1 MKVSATVSRRLAW
14 INFPAAMLIALLQR
28 TPALRIF
35 AGAGDYVLAS
45 PVGQLLRGVLTAA
58 TLGAMHSRAGAT
70 TFVQNPGNPVS
81 GTVGSQVAVVFTY
94 IGTPSSPARF
104 AVTGG
109 SLPPGLSFVPPPV
122 NGIINAGEPGISGIP
137 TQAGTFS
144 VMVQGFNSEGLT
156 NNAQQEI
163 RFEITGGVTNTAPTI
178 STQPQNQS
186 VAPGAAVTFAVAATG
201 QPAPTFQWRKNGA
214 NIAGATNA
222 TLSLTN
228 VQAADAGTFSVVVTN
243 SAGSVTSNNATLTVS
258 ATSAPPAITLQPASQ
273 TIASGHTAVFNVAA
287 TGATGFQWRRGGTNI
302 TGATNATLVIPN
314 AAAADVGTY
323 TVVVSGATG
332 SPANS
337 TPATLSVISETNF
350 GRLINLSILTD
361 IPAAGAKFTLGYVV
375 GGAGTSGNKPL
386 VIRAAGPSLGALGVP
401 GTLAD
406 PKMEFFTGTTK
417 SGENDNWGG
426 ATALTSAMAA
436 VGAFGYVSPASLDA
450 AAATSVPS
458 SSNSVEVSA
467 AGNGTG
473 TVIAEIYDATPS
485 ASFAA
490 ATPRLVNVSVLKH
503 LGTGLTMGFVV
514 GGNTSKTVLV
524 RAVGPTLAGFG
535 VGGTVADPQLILRGP
550 GGVSFGASNDWGDAV
565 ALSNAF
571 TAVGAFGLAAGSKD
585 AALLVTLPPNS
596 YTVEVTGVANT
607 TGSALIEVYEVP

>member
-1 MKVSATVSRRLAW
+1 
-14 INFPAAMLIALLQR
+14 MLLALLQR
-28 TPALRIF
+28 TPALRIV

-45 PVGQLLRGVLTAA
+45 PAGQWLRGVLTAA
-58 TLGAMHSRAGAT
+58 ALGAMHSRAGAT
-70 TFVQNPGNPVS
+70 TFVQNPGNPVT
-81 GTVGSQVAVVFTY
+81 GTVGSQLAVVFTY
-94 IGTPSSPARF
+94 VGTPSSPARF
-104 AVTGG
+104 SVTGG
-109 SLPPGLSFVPPPV
+109 SLPPGLSFIPAPSSG
-122 NGIINAGEPGISGIP
+122 GIINSGEPGIAGVP
-137 TQAGTFS
+137 TQAGSFS
-144 VMVQGFNSEGLT
+144 IMVQGFNAEGLT

-163 RFEITGGVTNTAPTI
+163 RFEIAGGSTNTPPAI

-214 NIAGATNA
+214 NIAGATGA

-228 VQAADAGTFSVVVTN
+228 IQAADAGTYSVVVTN
-243 SAGSVTSNNATLTVS
+243 SAGSVTSNNATLTVNT
-258 ATSAPPAITLQPASQ
+258 TSAPPTITLQPASQ
-273 TIASGHTAVFNVAA
+273 TMASGHTAVFNVGA

-302 TGATNATLVIPN
+302 VGATSATLVIAN
-314 AAAADVGTY
+314 VSAAAAGTY

-332 SPANS
+332 APANS
-337 TPATLSVISETNF
+337 TPATLSVVNDTNF

-361 IPAAGAKFTLGYVV
+361 IPAAGDKFTLGYVV
-375 GGAGTSGNKPL
+375 GGTGTSGNKPL

-401 GTLAD
+401 GTVAD
-406 PKMEFFTGTTK
+406 PKMEFFTGTVK
-417 SGENDNWGG
+417 SGDNDNWGG
-426 ATALTSAMAA
+426 SANLTAAMAA
-436 VGAFGYVSPASLDA
+436 VGAFGYTGGTSLDA
-450 AAATSVPS
+450 AAAVSVPS

-467 AGNGTG
+467 VGSGTG

-485 ASFAA
+485 SAFTP

-514 GGNTSKTVLV
+514 GGNTSKSVLV

-550 GGVSFGASNDWGDAV
+550 GGVSFGANNDWGDAV
-565 ALSNAF
+565 ALGNAA
-571 TAVGAFGLAAGSKD
+571 TAVGGFGLAAGSKD